1 MLLLRERTQVI
12 IGPKI
17 SKENPDLSMHTS
29 DVYLGNSISQQQQKR
44 LFRYLNHLAIW
55 TSLQWQAGLIYH
67 SATVPIYYTIVKMLR
82 TGLDKVLK
90 YFSPGEISS
99 FYRNLFQISIWGL
112 GWRCFCPLSQTSE
125 TLAVW
130 LTTSAWG
137 WDLSLVSSVYS
148 TSGWE
153 WTINPNQTLLLLLCC
168 RSDV

>member
-29 DVYLGNSISQQQQKR
+29 EVYLGDSISQQQQKR
-44 LFRYLNHLAIW
+44 LFRYLNHLGIW
-55 TSLQWQAGLIYH
+55 TSSQWQAGLIYH
-67 SATVPIYYTIVKMLR
+67 STAVPIYGTIVKMLR

-99 FYRNLFQISIWGL
+99 FYRNPSQISIWGL
-112 GWRCFCPLSQTSE
+112 GWRCFCLLSQTSE
-125 TLAVW
+125 TLVVW

-137 WDLSLVSSVYS
+137 VGFISCLICVLNFWLRV
-148 TSGWE
+148 
-153 WTINPNQTLLLLLCC
+153 NNKP
-168 RSDV
+168 